1 MFENMET
8 GEKLEES
15 KQKIDEGESYQSKQH
30 SIEKSEI
37 FHQEVKIEP
46 KNLKSTFSA

>member
-1 MFENMET
+1 MLENMEI

-30 SIEKSEI
+30 SIEKFEI
-37 FHQEVKIEP
+37 SQKEVKIEP